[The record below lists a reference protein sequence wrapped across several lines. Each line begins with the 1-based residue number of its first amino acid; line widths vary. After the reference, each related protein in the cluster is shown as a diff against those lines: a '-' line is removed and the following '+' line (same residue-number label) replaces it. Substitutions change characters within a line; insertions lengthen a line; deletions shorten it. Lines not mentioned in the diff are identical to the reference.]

1 MISMRLIVWALLA
14 GAGIPIMGILNGR
27 LGRSLGVTLHAPV
40 VAITIAL
47 IFSLVISWMATK
59 SFPSIQELA
68 VVKPIEYLGGF
79 IVAFYVIS
87 ATLLAPRMG
96 VVNFI
101 ACAVSAQIIISV
113 LIDHFGLFG
122 AMVRPISLYRF
133 LGIGLL
139 LCGLIITQFADAKMK

>member
-40 VAITIAL
+40 IAITIAL
-47 IFSLVISWMATK
+47 ILSLVITWAVTK
-59 SFPSIQELA
+59 SVPNIQELA
-68 VVKPIEYLGGF
+68 VVKPIEYLGGV

-87 ATLLAPRMG
+87 ATLLAPRIG

-133 LGIGLL
+133 LGISLL
-139 LCGLIITQFADAKMK
+139 LCGLIITQFADGKFK

>member
-1 MISMRLIVWALLA
+1 MISVRLIMWALLA
-14 GAGIPIMGILNGR
+14 GAGIPIMGIINGR

-47 IFSLVISWMATK
+47 ILSLVITWTVTK
-59 SFPSIQELA
+59 SLPSFQEFA

-87 ATLLAPRMG
+87 ATLLAPRIG

-122 AMVRPISLYRF
+122 AMVRPISLSRF

-139 LCGLIITQFADAKMK
+139 LSGLIITQFADAKLK

>member
-40 VAITIAL
+40 IAITIAL
-47 IFSLVISWMATK
+47 ILSLVITWAVTK
-59 SFPSIQELA
+59 SVPNIQELA
-68 VVKPIEYLGGF
+68 VVKPIEYLGGV

-87 ATLLAPRMG
+87 ATLLAPRIG

-122 AMVRPISLYRF
+122 AAVREVSLAR
-133 LGIGLL
+133 LGGLAL
-139 LCGLIITQFADAKMK
+139 VITGLITSQLAKN